1 MSNKI
6 NPALVYAAMHFP
18 ADFGGGVRY
27 TAPMHDH
34 FLGELPTPFTLPHLY
49 ALALDT
55 SIQAGFPS
63 PAEDHAGKRID
74 VLENLIRHPQAT
86 YQMRVKCDSMQDERI
101 FDGDVILIDRAITPR
116 HGHIVVAEIDGEFL
130 VKKLVIRQG
139 RMKLK
144 AGNPTF
150 ADIIPKDGQTI
161 TIWGVVLTAFKQF
174 QI

>member
-1 MSNKI
+1 M
-6 NPALVYAAMHFP
+6 L
-18 ADFGGGVRY
+18 Y
-27 TAPMHDH
+27 TAPMHAPFDH
-34 FLGELPTPFTLPHLY
+34 EHPTPFTLPHLY

-86 YQMRVKCDSMQDERI
+86 YQMRVKGDSMQDERI

-130 VKKLVIRQG
+130 VKKLSLRQG

-144 AGNPTF
+144 AGNPTY
-150 ADIIPKDGQTI
+150 ADIVPKDGQTI